1 MLQPPTELR
10 IAIDEAGRGCLAFDV
25 CAAAVV
31 FPVGC
36 VPKDHAQLKF
46 FEAIKDSKKLS
57 AKKRNELAAFIK
69 EHSIAWGI
77 GCASPDEID
86 SMNILQATFL
96 AMHRAID
103 EVIDKLEGKHETI
116 QQIIVDGDKF
126 KPYMAKD
133 SSWILH
139 TCCPGGDNIHIDI
152 AAASILA
159 KTHRDSIVDAQVVM
173 HPEWKEKY
181 GFDTNKAY
189 GTAKHMQGLSLY
201 GPTEFHRKS
210 FAPVMKAMTQAK
222 DRDHPRQSSS

>member
-1 MLQPPTELR
+1 MLQLPSESR

-25 CAAAVV
+25 CAGAVL
-31 FPVGC
+31 FPVGS
-36 VPKDHAQLKF
+36 VPEDRDQLKL
-46 FEAIKDSKKLS
+46 FEAIKDSKKLT
-57 AKKRNELAAFIK
+57 AKKRNELASFIK
-69 EHSIAWGI
+69 EYSIAWGI

-86 SMNILQATFL
+86 QMNILQATFL

-103 EVIDKLEGKHETI
+103 QVIDKLGGKHDGI

-139 TCCPGGDNIHIDI
+139 TCCPGGDNTYIDV

-159 KTHRDSIVDAQVVM
+159 KTHRDSIVDANLET

-189 GTAKHMQGLSLY
+189 GTAKHMNGLSLY
-201 GPTEFHRKS
+201 GPTEYHRKS
-210 FAPVMKAMTQAK
+210 FAPVQ
-222 DRDHPRQSSS
+222 RLHPLATLDPM